1 MGGTSDREAVRFE
14 VSDGSVVYTYPS
26 DYYDPRKVHQCIDQ
40 MSGQLSC
47 RLSEDADGLS
57 TLEIST
63 TTAGRV
69 ELLTTELFCRINGYP
84 HFASG
89 EGDTFTNSD
98 QPVLS
103 CIILL
108 TANEQFALKHLIP
121 SIIHNTR
128 DCAMEIILVYNGAGA
143 NLDDFRVFRICT
155 SEFAAVARGYNA
167 GAREARGEYL
177 AIFHDDCVVNDSCW
191 ASKCIRLL
199 ARDAVVVSPEVL
211 QVHVGPFSDAFIIAK
226 NVPLVIRR
234 DDYWRVGGYDE
245 SYYAGWEDLDFTYK
259 VLSQHEAVRQ
269 VNMEYLHFNGMS
281 TIILL
286 GTNPSLY
293 RRLFD
298 NNVLPQRV
306 VRALRKECLAK
317 LRASPSIRLISS
329 RSLSYFAEKFDTY
342 LKAHSEGTMFKEY
355 HRSIVAEDP
364 HNPVLHDKASLIAL
378 YKTTMNSEY
387 FPKQ

>member
-1 MGGTSDREAVRFE
+1 MRVTSDLEAVHFE

-26 DYYDPRKVHQCIDQ
+26 DYYDPKKVHQCIHQ

-47 RLSEDADGLS
+47 RLSENADGLS
-57 TLEIST
+57 TLEISA

-69 ELLTTELFCRINGYP
+69 EPLITELFCRINGYP
-84 HFASG
+84 YFPSG
-89 EGDTFTNSD
+89 KRDPFTNSD

-143 NLDDFRVFRICT
+143 NLDYFRVFRIYT
-155 SEFAAVARGYNA
+155 SEFAAVARGYNT
-167 GAREARGEYL
+167 GARAARGEYL
-177 AIFHDDCVVNDSCW
+177 AIFHDDCVINDSCW

-211 QVHVGPFSDAFIIAK
+211 RVHVGPFRDPFIIAK
-226 NVPLVIRR
+226 NVPLVIRTK
-234 DDYWRVGGYDE
+234 DYWRLGGYDE
-245 SYYAGWEDLDFTYK
+245 LYYAGWEDLDFTYK
-259 VLSQHEAVRQ
+259 VLSQHESLQR
-269 VNMEYLHFNGMS
+269 VNMDYLHFNGMS

-293 RRLFD
+293 TRLFD
-298 NNVLPQRV
+298 NSVLPLRV
-306 VRALRKECLAK
+306 IRALRKECLEK
-317 LRASPSIRLISS
+317 LLRWPSIRLISS
-329 RSLSYFAEKFDTY
+329 RNLSYFAEKFEPY
-342 LKAHSEGTMFKEY
+342 LKARSESTAFKEY

-364 HNPVLHDKASLIAL
+364 HNSVLHDQASLVAL
-378 YKTTMNSEY
+378 YKRTMNSEY
-387 FPKQ
+387 FLKQ